1 MQRRRIINMLL
12 ILLGTSVLVAL
23 MGVAAYRIVWPQR
36 ERLAQAVVGRLR
48 PQPSATP
55 DPTMLTPD
63 APDTSSAGAHLTPTP
78 EPTEERIALPLVGRP
93 PTATPSPEATRTP
106 TPTPRP
112 TRTPTPTPTPTL
124 PWPDALTE
132 PGPSKLGLHVQW
144 NNSPEIMEYVRRM
157 RPAVIKVVSD
167 FGFLAEVKQV
177 SPNTVIVA
185 RMEEDS
191 QPMEG
196 DPIQAARHFVA
207 THLDEYL
214 RHPAV
219 DYWEGYNE
227 PGVHG
232 NMEWYAAFEAE
243 RVRVMAQHGLRTAIG
258 GFSTGV
264 PEWEDLVAFLPAI
277 RVAKDH
283 GGILT
288 LHEYD
293 APTMDRSV
301 GMGLPDRPGQPHRGV
316 LTLRYRWW
324 YEELLKP
331 QGLAIPLVISEA
343 GVDGLVSNRPGP
355 ADGRGWLDFCDY
367 WASRVWGVMAYAS
380 I

>member
-1 MQRRRIINMLL
+1 
-12 ILLGTSVLVAL
+12 
-23 MGVAAYRIVWPQR
+23 
-36 ERLAQAVVGRLR
+36 
-48 PQPSATP
+48 
-55 DPTMLTPD
+55 
-63 APDTSSAGAHLTPTP
+63 
-78 EPTEERIALPLVGRP
+78 
-93 PTATPSPEATRTP
+93 
-106 TPTPRP
+106 
-112 TRTPTPTPTPTL
+112 
-124 PWPDALTE
+124 
-132 PGPSKLGLHVQW
+132 
-144 NNSPEIMEYVRRM
+144 
-157 RPAVIKVVSD
+157 VSD

-367 WASRVWGVMAYAS
+367 WAEQGLGRDGIRIYLNQLAWYDAELQKDDYVLGCAVFTAGPMNHHWVSYDITPILRHIATYIIVPGSRSAAQP
-380 I
+380 